1 MRPHR
6 TRFLAISAVTTAAAM
21 AVAACSSGS
30 NSSGTGNKST
40 VLIGASLSLTGDFS
54 ADGQAFQRG
63 YQLWASDL
71 NSHGGLLGRQVKL
84 TFLNDQSDPA
94 TVTANY
100 TKLIAQDKV
109 NLVFGPFSTLLTVPA
124 AKVAARYDYAFPE
137 GAGGGPAVY
146 QLKLPN
152 VFNPSPSVAGQLVP
166 FADWVASLP
175 ASERP
180 TTAAYPQ
187 ANDPFA
193 DPMTETAQ
201 AILQKDGVE
210 TVYSKVY
217 PAENPDY
224 KAGADAVAATGAQM
238 VVLGSVDVPT
248 VTAFVQ
254 AFEQQH
260 YNPKI
265 FAASAGPDQ
274 GADFVKAVGAK
285 NTTGI
290 MVPNGWYTGLPNPL
304 SQAFVK
310 AYLTKYGGS
319 PSDINADSAEGYSV
333 GEITA
338 AAVKATHSLDNKEII
353 SFLHSGVTLQTV
365 QGPVK
370 FNSVG
375 ENVVA
380 RNFILQWQNGPKFV
394 PVLPTSA
401 AGSVAIVNPKPA
413 WGGSPGRE
421 VRGARSDAGQGTP
434 QNGPSWAGGGHT
446 VPVNATYAPCT
457 RAPARPPEGRTG

>member
-1 MRPHR
+1 MKPHR
-6 TRFLAISAVTTAAAM
+6 TRFLTISAVTAATAM
-21 AVAACSSGS
+21 VVAACSSSGSS
-30 NSSGTGNKST
+30 NSSGNGNAKP
-40 VLIGASLSLTGDFS
+40 VVIGASLSLTGDFS
-54 ADGQAFQRG
+54 ADGQAFKRG
-63 YQLWASDL
+63 YELWASEV
-71 NSHGGLLGRQVKL
+71 NKTGGLLGRKVQLV
-84 TFLNDQSDPA
+84 FQNDASDPTTVA
-94 TVTANY
+94 TNY
-100 TKLIAQDKV
+100 TKLIAQQKV

-124 AKVAARYDYAFPE
+124 AKVAARYGYAFPE

-152 VFNPSPSVAGQLVP
+152 VFNPSPPIADQLVP
-166 FADWVASLP
+166 FADWVAALP
-175 ASERP
+175 ATQRP
-180 TTAAYPQ
+180 KTAAYPQ
-187 ANDPFA
+187 VNDPFA
-193 DPMTETAQ
+193 DPMTEAAQ
-201 AILQKDGVE
+201 AILQKAGVK

-248 VTAFVQ
+248 ATAFIQ

-265 FAASAGPDQ
+265 FAASSGPDQ

-285 NTTGI
+285 NTNGI
-290 MVPNGWYTGLPNPL
+290 MVPNGWYAGLPNPL

-310 AYLTKYGGS
+310 AYVAKYGGS

-338 AAVKATHSLDNKEII
+338 AAVKATHSLDNKKII
-353 SFLHSGVTLQTV
+353 SFLHSSVTLQTV

-380 RNFILQWQNGPKFV
+380 QKFIFQWQTGPKFV
-394 PVLPTSA
+394 QVLPSSA
-401 AGSVAIVNPKPA
+401 SGSVPIVNPKPA
-413 WGGSPGRE
+413 WS
-421 VRGARSDAGQGTP
+421 S
-434 QNGPSWAGGGHT
+434 
-446 VPVNATYAPCT
+446 
-457 RAPARPPEGRTG
+457 

>member
-1 MRPHR
+1 MKPHR
-6 TRFLAISAVTTAAAM
+6 TRFLTISAVTAAAAM
-21 AVAACSSGS
+21 VVAACSSSGGN
-30 NSSGTGNKST
+30 NSSGNNNSSP
-40 VLIGASLSLTGDFS
+40 VVIGVSLSLTGDFS
-54 ADGQAFQRG
+54 ADGQAFKRG
-63 YQLWASDL
+63 YELWASDV
-71 NSHGGLLGRQVKL
+71 NSHGGLLGRKVSMVFQ
-84 TFLNDQSDPA
+84 NDASDPTTVA
-94 TVTANY
+94 TNY
-100 TKLIAQDKV
+100 TKLIAQQKV

-124 AKVAARYDYAFPE
+124 AKVAARYGYAFPE

-152 VFNPSPSVAGQLVP
+152 IFNPSPPIADQLVP
-166 FADWVASLP
+166 FADWVAALP

-180 TTAAYPQ
+180 KTAAYPQ
-187 ANDPFA
+187 VNDPFA

-201 AILQKDGVE
+201 AILQKAGVK
-210 TVYSKVY
+210 TVYSKIY
-217 PAENPDY
+217 PAENPDF

-248 VTAFVQ
+248 ATAFIQ

-290 MVPNGWYTGLPNPL
+290 MVPNGWYAGMTNPL
-304 SQAFVK
+304 SQAMVK
-310 AYLTKYGGS
+310 AYIAKYGGS
-319 PSDINADSAEGYSV
+319 PADINADVAEGYSV

-338 AAVKATHSLDNKEII
+338 TAVKATHSLDNKKII
-353 SFLHSGVTLQTV
+353 SYLHSGVTLQTV

-380 RNFILQWQNGPKFV
+380 QKFIFQWQNGPKFV
-394 PVLPTSA
+394 QVLPSSA

-413 WGGSPGRE
+413 W
-421 VRGARSDAGQGTP
+421 AG
-434 QNGPSWAGGGHT
+434 
-446 VPVNATYAPCT
+446 
-457 RAPARPPEGRTG
+457 

>member
-1 MRPHR
+1 MKPHR
-6 TRFLAISAVTTAAAM
+6 TRFLTISAVTAAAAM
-21 AVAACSSGS
+21 VVAACSSSGSS
-30 NSSGTGNKST
+30 NSSSNGNSSP
-40 VLIGASLSLTGDFS
+40 VVIGASLSLTGDFS
-54 ADGQAFQRG
+54 ADGQAFKRG
-63 YQLWASDL
+63 YELWASNV
-71 NSHGGLLGRQVKL
+71 NSHGGLLGRKVQL
-84 TFLNDQSDPA
+84 TFQNDASDPTTVA
-94 TVTANY
+94 TNY
-100 TKLIAQDKV
+100 TKLIAQQKV

-124 AKVAARYDYAFPE
+124 AKVAARYGYAFPE

-152 VFNPSPSVAGQLVP
+152 IFNPSPPVADQLVP

-180 TTAAYPQ
+180 KTAAYPQ
-187 ANDPFA
+187 VNDPFA

-201 AILQKDGVE
+201 AILQKAGVK

-217 PAENPDY
+217 PAENPDF

-248 VTAFVQ
+248 ATAFIQ

-265 FAASAGPDQ
+265 FAASSGPDQ

-290 MVPNGWYTGLPNPL
+290 MVPNGWYAGLPNPL

-310 AYLTKYGGS
+310 AYLAKYGGS
-319 PSDINADSAEGYSV
+319 PADINADAAEGYSV

-338 AAVKATHSLDNKEII
+338 AAVKATHSLDNKKII

-380 RNFILQWQNGPKFV
+380 QKFIFQWQNGVKFV
-394 PVLPTSA
+394 QVLPSSA
-401 AGSVAIVNPKPA
+401 SGSVPIVNPKPA
-413 WGGSPGRE
+413 WGS
-421 VRGARSDAGQGTP
+421 
-434 QNGPSWAGGGHT
+434 
-446 VPVNATYAPCT
+446 
-457 RAPARPPEGRTG
+457 